1 MFFQLFAATCDKVA
15 KLENDRLNT
24 SFSGTGSR
32 ESTPELSLWSDSD
45 SESGE
50 EDKQNSDVSA
60 DAPSSATDKCCS
72 EVTCYDSEDEA
83 TDGVSARTLI
93 HDPNEGENTQA
104 TVSSFV

>member
-1 MFFQLFAATCDKVA
+1 M
-15 KLENDRLNT
+15 NT

-45 SESGE
+45 SENGE
-50 EDKQNSDVSA
+50 VDKQKSDVSA

-72 EVTCYDSEDEA
+72 VVTCYDSEDEA
-83 TDGVSARTLI
+83 TDGISTRKLI

-104 TVSSFV
+104 MVSSFV